1 VRELGDGVENPAWR
15 SWETSRAVVLA
26 AAGRVDEAVELAS
39 TGLLQADR
47 WGTTR
52 GRGRVLRI
60 LGTLLGDRGVEEL
73 RAAADVLEQGPAA
86 LELAKALAALGDRLS
101 VNRSGSPPDEAV
113 ETLRRAYLL
122 AAGCGAAGLQA
133 RAGQSLIRLGQ
144 QVPAPPRRTGLTTT
158 EREIARM
165 SVDGA
170 FDQEIAQALFITTS
184 TVRQTLDGVRQRLG
198 VTSPEEL
205 RALVAAR

>member
-1 VRELGDGVENPAWR
+1 
-15 SWETSRAVVLA
+15 VVLA
-26 AAGRVDEAVELAS
+26 AAGRSDEAAELAS
-39 TGLLQADR
+39 TGLLQASR

-52 GRGRVLRI
+52 GHGRVLRI
-60 LGTLLGDRGVEEL
+60 LGTLLEDGGIDEL
-73 RAAADVLEQGPAA
+73 RAAVDVLERGPAA
-86 LELAKALAALGDRLS
+86 LELAKALAALGERLAAQ
-101 VNRSGSPPDEAV
+101 RSGSPPAEAV
-113 ETLRRAYLL
+113 DTLRRAFLL

-133 RAGQSLIRLGQ
+133 RVGRSLIRLGLE
-144 QVPAPPRRTGLTTT
+144 VPAPPRRTGLTTT

-165 SVDGA
+165 SLDGA

-198 VTSPEEL
+198 VSSSQEL

>member
-1 VRELGDGVENPAWR
+1 MRRLNWPA
-15 SWETSRAVVLA
+15 
-26 AAGRVDEAVELAS
+26 LAS
-39 TGLLQADR
+39 FKPSR

-52 GRGRVLRI
+52 GHGRVLRI
-60 LGTLLGDRGVEEL
+60 LGTLLERRG
-73 RAAADVLEQGPAA
+73 RRRTAGSGRCAGAAVRRRSNSPRRWPRWASGC
-86 LELAKALAALGDRLS
+86 RR
-101 VNRSGSPPDEAV
+101 NRSGSPPDEAV